1 MYMKRRC
8 LLRNNNG
15 FILVSILI
23 STALLLTVATGL
35 AWTARNTLANAS
47 SIRLAAEA
55 RSAAET
61 ALEEIDRLILADPN
75 SYDSYAESLYSL
87 TEPIDIRIGEYRV
100 LATVEPLDGKI
111 PLQGLFLP
119 DGVTIRS
126 EYEYPWK
133 KIWEELGMEDTEAV
147 AADFMDCDT
156 KQRPGSFEAEGWI
169 NRPPAH
175 ISEMKLIEGIS
186 DLTIYGGP
194 DDNRSLSLYFDIYGT
209 EKININTAPIHVIAL
224 LDRRIG
230 TDAAESLAYYRLKYP
245 IEKIDDLKKVPG
257 FPAAAISKIKNII
270 KFKSDHFLIKM
281 TAETKSGKTRNF
293 RITVKKEDGSI
304 KTVTWEE

>member
-15 FILVSILI
+15 FILVSVLM

-35 AWTARNTLANAS
+35 AWTARNALAGAS
-47 SIRLAAEA
+47 SIRMAAET

-61 ALEEIDRLILADPN
+61 ALSEIGRLIIADLN
-75 SYDSYAESLYSL
+75 QHDSYNEPLYSP
-87 TEPIDIRIGEYRV
+87 TEPLDIRVGEYRI
-100 LATVEPLDGKI
+100 LAVVEPLDGKI
-111 PLQGLFLP
+111 PLRGLFLP

-126 EYEYPWK
+126 EYEYPWQ
-133 KIWEELGMEDTEAV
+133 KIWEEIGMEGMEAV

-175 ISEMKLIEGIS
+175 ISEMKLIDGIS

-257 FPAAAISKIKNII
+257 FPVAVISKIKNII

-281 TAETKSGKTRNF
+281 TAETENSETRNF
-293 RITVKKEDGSI
+293 RITVKKEDGTV
-304 KTVTWEE
+304 KTVRWEE